1 MLSEMILMCGIEDLA
16 TRSEAWLFLGRTRL
30 RRNAQVKLGMKP
42 FVASSFLPGHARR
55 KPIRTIGTKRDVCCL
70 HKVVALLI
78 ALTQLVLRPK
88 QLNLNCVHHVHLLV
102 PVKTL

>member
-42 FVASSFLPGHARR
+42 FVASSFLPGM
-55 KPIRTIGTKRDVCCL
+55 PDESPSG
-70 HKVVALLI
+70 
-78 ALTQLVLRPK
+78 P
-88 QLNLNCVHHVHLLV
+88 LV
-102 PVKTL
+102 PSGMSVACTKSLPS